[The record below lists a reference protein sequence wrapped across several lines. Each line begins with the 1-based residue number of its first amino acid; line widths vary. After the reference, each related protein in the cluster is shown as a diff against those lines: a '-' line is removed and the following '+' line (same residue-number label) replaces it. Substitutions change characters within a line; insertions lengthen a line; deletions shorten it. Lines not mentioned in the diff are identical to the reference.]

1 MADLIESYFIEMK
14 RLASAAQAT
23 DIQGNDIGLVRG
35 VAWTVD
41 AVRATHAR
49 GNKLMVIGN
58 GGSAAIASHLATDYT
73 KNGGIRT
80 QAFNDGSML
89 TCLGNDLGYEH
100 VFAKQI
106 SMFASKGDLLL
117 AISSSGKSTNI
128 LNGVDAARRAG
139 SQIVTLSGFDRLNP
153 LRLKGEVN
161 FYVASD
167 QYGFVEILHL
177 ALCHAVLDI
186 LMGWGPSEEP
196 AHVGN
201 IFERHA

>member
-1 MADLIESYFIEMK
+1 MTDLIESYFAEMK
-14 RLASAAQAT
+14 RLASAAQVT
-23 DIQGNDIGLVRG
+23 DAGGNDIGLGKG
-35 VAWTVD
+35 VAWSVD
-41 AVRATHAR
+41 AARATHAR

-89 TCLGNDLGYEH
+89 TCLGNDFGYEK

-106 SMFASKGDLLL
+106 AMFASKGDLLI
-117 AISSSGKSTNI
+117 AISSSGRSANI
-128 LNGVDAARRAG
+128 LNGVDAARSAECRV
-139 SQIVTLSGFDRLNP
+139 VTLSGFNSRNP
-153 LRLKGEVN
+153 LRAKGDVN

-177 ALCHAVLDI
+177 ALCHAILDI
-186 LMGWGPSEEP
+186 LMGWKPSEGLAYLGGIHE
-196 AHVGN
+196 
-201 IFERHA
+201 

>member
-1 MADLIESYFIEMK
+1 MTELIESYFAEMK
-14 RLASAAQAT
+14 RLASATQVT
-23 DIQGNDIGLVRG
+23 DVEGKDIGLAAG
-35 VAWTVD
+35 AAWTVD
-41 AVRATHAR
+41 VARATHAR

-89 TCLGNDLGYEH
+89 TCLGNDFGYEH

-106 SMFASKGDLLL
+106 SMFAAKGDLLV
-117 AISSSGKSTNI
+117 AISSSGRSANI
-128 LNGVDAARRAG
+128 LNGVEAARSAG
-139 SQIVTLSGFDRLNP
+139 CRVVTLSGFNSRNP
-153 LRLKGEVN
+153 LRTKGEIN

-177 ALCHAVLDI
+177 ALCHAILDI
-186 LMGWGPSEEP
+186 LMGWKPSEGLTRVES
-196 AHVGN
+196 VC
-201 IFERHA
+201 R